1 MTDDQKRCLLC
12 GDAFHDSPDTEGW
25 MGLICPGASATEK
38 QAEVFLCSLA
48 KAYAEH
54 IAAEFEVLN
63 EMIAERRR
71 IWYERTRTDVT
82 HEVLQAD
89 CNVRTGVEQG
99 RQRTAEV
106 FQEFGGFEMDLPHLT
121 VKGRV
126 AQRPLVQSSGRDK
139 GEPED
144 AQLYIDPGQ
153 DVP

>member
-1 MTDDQKRCLLC
+1 
-12 GDAFHDSPDTEGW
+12 
-25 MGLICPGASATEK
+25 MGLICPGASATEE
-38 QAEVFLCSLA
+38 QAEAFLASLA

-71 IWYERTRTDVT
+71 LWYERTRTDVT

-106 FQEFGGFEMDLPHLT
+106 FQPFGGFDLPEHLT

-126 AQRPLVQSSGRDK
+126 AQRPLIQSSGRDK